1 MCDKRRLRKRV
12 LFGGLHVGLLLLLT
26 SPVAFAQ
33 STATLLGTVQDASGA
48 VLPGVT
54 VTARHIA
61 TGVERTVVTGADG
74 AYRAPALPVGV
85 YEVRAELSTFG
96 PRCARASP

>member
-12 LFGGLHVGLLLLLT
+12 VFGVLHVGLLLLLT

-48 VLPGVT
+48 VLQ
-54 VTARHIA
+54 
-61 TGVERTVVTGADG
+61 
-74 AYRAPALPVGV
+74 
-85 YEVRAELSTFG
+85 
-96 PRCARASP
+96 ASR